1 MEKIL
6 NRITINPD
14 VLHGKPCIRNMR
26 FSVSQLLQLLSSGM
40 TEEEI
45 LNDYNFLEK
54 EDIQAC
60 ILYASKMFDTKN
72 IIPQKSA

>member
-14 VLHGKPCIRNMR
+14 VLHGKPCIRNMK
-26 FSVSQLLQLLSSGM
+26 FSISQLLQLFSSGM

-54 EDIQAC
+54 EDIQAYVF
-60 ILYASKMFDTKN
+60 YASK
-72 IIPQKSA
+72 